1 MRAARRE
8 REACLEGRQ
17 LRQHFTVPKPS
28 WGGQAGPLY
37 LKITYTNL
45 NKLGSFQ
52 SFTCKYVTT
61 QETSIF
67 PVSSIITGK
76 QLAHR
81 QVGLFRFFPLLPTF
95 HHTCTPPR
103 PHPAPT
109 RPFQSCYFG
118 QQRTQNK
125 DRIPAESIRNSQDFS
140 FLFSQNTSSK
150 KLIHKILSKRGG
162 GGSGVRKL
170 VTRASEQAAGHR
182 AVVHCTS
189 CASQVFG
196 SLHSR
201 GSDRQATTTKGERQ
215 VADTKRKGIKTG
227 PRGERSTSV

>member
-45 NKLGSFQ
+45 NKQGSFQ

-81 QVGLFRFFPLLPTF
+81 QWDFSGFSTPSHLPPHVHSSPPPPSADKAIPKLLFWSTEDTKTESQQKALETARIFPSSSP
-95 HHTCTPPR
+95 
-103 PHPAPT
+103 
-109 RPFQSCYFG
+109 
-118 QQRTQNK
+118 
-125 DRIPAESIRNSQDFS
+125 RIPVQKSSYIKFS
-140 FLFSQNTSSK
+140 LK
-150 KLIHKILSKRGG
+150 GGG

-201 GSDRQATTTKGERQ
+201 GSDTQATTTKGERQ

>member
-81 QVGLFRFFPLLPTF
+81 QVGLLRFFHSFLPSTTHALL
-95 HHTCTPPR
+95 
-103 PHPAPT
+103 PAPT
-109 RPFQSCYFG
+109 QCRQGHSKVVILVNRG
-118 QQRTQNK
+118 HKIKTESQQKALETARIFPSSSP
-125 DRIPAESIRNSQDFS
+125 RIPVQKSSYIKFS
-140 FLFSQNTSSK
+140 LK
-150 KLIHKILSKRGG
+150 GG
-162 GGSGVRKL
+162 GGV
-170 VTRASEQAAGHR
+170 VVSEN
-182 AVVHCTS
+182 
-189 CASQVFG
+189 
-196 SLHSR
+196 
-201 GSDRQATTTKGERQ
+201 
-215 VADTKRKGIKTG
+215 
-227 PRGERSTSV
+227 